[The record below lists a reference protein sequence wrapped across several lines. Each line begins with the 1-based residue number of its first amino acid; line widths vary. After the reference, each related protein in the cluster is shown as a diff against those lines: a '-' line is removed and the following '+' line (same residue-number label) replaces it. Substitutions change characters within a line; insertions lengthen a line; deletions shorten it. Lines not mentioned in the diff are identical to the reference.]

1 MSKHRGL
8 SMNEQWE
15 LIDTIHVCGT
25 PKAQPR
31 VKAFVR
37 GGHAGVYTPSTAN
50 GWKDSI
56 RLAAAGLAG
65 REVQGPVYLRTRVV
79 LPRPKTRRRDFFVT
93 TKPDADN
100 LVKGIMDVLTQ
111 IRVWRDDAQIAR
123 LEIEKVYQTEGLPC
137 GAEIEVFG
145 VAKGYGKDT

>member
-1 MSKHRGL
+1 
-8 SMNEQWE
+8 MNEQWE
-15 LIDTIHVCGT
+15 LVETIHVIGT

-37 GGHAGVYTPSTAN
+37 GGHAEVYTPPTAN
-50 GWKDSI
+50 GWKDNI
-56 RLAAAGLAG
+56 RLAASALAG
-65 REVQGPVYLRTRVV
+65 RELQGPVYLRTRVV
-79 LPRPKTRRRDFFVT
+79 LPRPKARRRDFFVT

-123 LEIEKVYQTEGLPC
+123 LEIEKVYQAEGLPC
-137 GAEIEVFG
+137 GAEVEVFSA
-145 VAKGYGKDT
+145 AKR